1 MNQNNIF
8 LVEIIIESDVE
19 KNIFFGKNINNL
31 VTFNEFWK
39 YTLISFWKKYSNVRF
54 VDWNIFLMDTG
65 K

>member
-39 YTLISFWKKYSNVRF
+39 YTL
-54 VDWNIFLMDTG
+54 
-65 K
+65 